1 MFRQKKIDVHDAPLS
16 PLYKLHSYCYWENF
30 MTLEFGKC
38 DFVFRKF
45 TQLLVLLWRANYLLI
60 LLCAVHTRGL
70 GAQQWW
76 WYSGQL
82 SRHRR
87 PH

>member
-1 MFRQKKIDVHDAPLS
+1 MLIFSVSVIHVHSTLTAMILWSFIVCCSGCFVPLCIADVQAKKIDVHDAPLS

-45 TQLLVLLWRANYLLI
+45 TQLLVLL
-60 LLCAVHTRGL
+60 
-70 GAQQWW
+70 
-76 WYSGQL
+76 
-82 SRHRR
+82 
-87 PH
+87 